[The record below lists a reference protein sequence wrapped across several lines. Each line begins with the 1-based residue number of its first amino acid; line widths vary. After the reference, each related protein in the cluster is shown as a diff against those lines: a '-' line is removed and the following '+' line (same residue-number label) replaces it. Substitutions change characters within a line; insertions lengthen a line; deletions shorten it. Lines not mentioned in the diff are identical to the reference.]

1 MGESRRP
8 RILIADDYISLH
20 EALTRLLT
28 TSMACDVVGRV
39 CNGLEAIES
48 AGRLQPDVVVLD
60 LVMPGMNGL
69 DACREIK
76 LVAPAVHVVVLTADA
91 DADLRARAIEAGA
104 AALIAKHR
112 VANDLVP
119 AVQELM
125 KGEGP

>member
-1 MGESRRP
+1 MEESRRP

-28 TSMACDVVGRV
+28 TSLACDVDGRV
-39 CNGLEAIES
+39 CNGLEAIEY

-76 LVAPAVHVVVLTADA
+76 LVAPAAHVVVLTADA

-104 AALIAKHR
+104 AALIPKYG

-119 AVQELM
+119 AIQELM
-125 KGEGP
+125 KAEGP